1 MRRAALIG
9 VAIIVVGF
17 IALQLVPG
25 FAHTN
30 PSPTFQVKWSSADG
44 EKLARAACYDCHS
57 YETTWP
63 WYSSVAPMSWL
74 VVHDVN
80 EGREKMNFSTGH
92 VEADELIEQIQRGS
106 MPPKSYLLL
115 HPDWNLT
122 AEQKTALIDAIRTTF
137 GAGEGGASPEGQN
150 GGEGEESGG

>member
-1 MRRAALIG
+1 MRRAAVVIIAVLVIG
-9 VAIIVVGF
+9 V

-30 PSPTFQVKWSSADG
+30 PSPTFQVKWRSEAG

-63 WYSSVAPMSWL
+63 WYSSIAPVSWM

-92 VEADELIEQIQRGS
+92 IEADELIEQIEGGS
-106 MPPKSYLLL
+106 MPPRSYLML
-115 HPDWNLT
+115 HPDANLS
-122 AEQKTALIDAIRTTF
+122 AEQKSVLIDAIRATF
-137 GAGEGGASPEGQN
+137 GPGEGGASSE
-150 GGEGEESGG
+150 GGEAGEDGEASG